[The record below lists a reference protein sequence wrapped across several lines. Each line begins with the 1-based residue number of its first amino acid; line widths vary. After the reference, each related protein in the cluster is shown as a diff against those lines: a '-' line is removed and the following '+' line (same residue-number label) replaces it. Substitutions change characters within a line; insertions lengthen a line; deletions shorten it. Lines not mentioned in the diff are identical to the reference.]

1 MAVFQADGKATT
13 SAELPSNN
21 LSIVRLLN
29 ENDILKRRCSFR
41 ASVYECIYC
50 ELKTNCKY
58 RKTADR
64 MSNNDW

>member
-13 SAELPSNN
+13 SAELPTSDP
-21 LSIVRLLN
+21 LIIQLLN

-58 RKTADR
+58 RKTAD
-64 MSNNDW
+64 SG